1 MCGSRRRGAVSPFPE
16 DCIQF
21 FVDEWWVEDSSR
33 DVRPGSLLKAF
44 AAYPEPTP
52 YVLTGEG
59 RRNDRDHSHAN
70 IKISAHRISDPLPR
84 QDGNLPV
91 AGLPVR
97 AGEALFVVRG
107 KVRPVV
113 VIAVGGDDFDRRIA
127 GRAARWQTR
136 RALLV
141 APYYSIDRDGSR
153 GGWNPDFVSRIRR
166 AEYPQYLWDLLPI
179 ARSGEGG
186 SILRFD
192 NAFSVSQHGDA
203 YAHCGHRLSDE
214 AVGYLAQWFRWLV
227 SGELEKDSPLD
238 YLRSELRESQAHS

>member
-1 MCGSRRRGAVSPFPE
+1 M
-16 DCIQF
+16 
-21 FVDEWWVEDSSR
+21 
-33 DVRPGSLLKAF
+33 
-44 AAYPEPTP
+44 
-52 YVLTGEG
+52 
-59 RRNDRDHSHAN
+59 
-70 IKISAHRISDPLPR
+70 
-84 QDGNLPV
+84 
-91 AGLPVR
+91 
-97 AGEALFVVRG
+97 
-107 KVRPVV
+107 
-113 VIAVGGDDFDRRIA
+113 
-127 GRAARWQTR
+127 
-136 RALLV
+136 

-214 AVGYLAQWFRWLV
+214 AVGYLAQWFRCLV

-238 YLRSELRESQAHS
+238 YLRRELRDL